1 MARKVIWMPRAIDE
15 RRQIMQYW
23 LDRNKSFQYPQK
35 LNNTI
40 NKTIKII
47 QQYPDSGIAVD
58 KENVRVIH
66 IKNYLLFYKV
76 EDLSIII
83 LSLWDTRQDP
93 SKLKI

>member
-23 LDRNKSFQYPQK
+23 LDRNKSFQYPRK

-40 NKTIKII
+40 NQTIKII
-47 QQYPDSGIAVD
+47 QQYPNSGIAVNKD
-58 KENVRVIH
+58 NVRVIH
-66 IKNYLLFYKV
+66 IKNYLLFYKA
-76 EDLSIII
+76 DDFSIII

-93 SKLKI
+93 TKLKI